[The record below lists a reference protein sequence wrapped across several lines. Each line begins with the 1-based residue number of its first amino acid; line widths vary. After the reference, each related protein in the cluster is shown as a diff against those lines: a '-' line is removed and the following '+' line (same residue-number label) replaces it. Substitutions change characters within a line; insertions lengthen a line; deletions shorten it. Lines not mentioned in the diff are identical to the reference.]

1 MSVAPNHHPPAAA
14 ADPAEPGTL
23 RLSGRWTLRFANEI
37 GEALR
42 ASPDGIVRVDA
53 RAVER
58 IDTLGVLQLLR
69 HADRRKLD
77 FDHFEFRDDQKSLIA
92 AIEDVHDERPK
103 PERDTGFKA
112 ALGRLGHAVVDNG
125 REVAALVAF
134 LGELLVKLLRLFKEP
149 SRFRLTS
156 TVHHME
162 QVGLDSAPLVALLS
176 FMVGAV
182 IAFLGAMVLRDFGAT
197 IFVVELGGHLH
208 AYGTTAQRLEGAV
221 EAVAKRLGLECEP
234 WVNPTGMILAFSD
247 PARPAGESDTTR
259 VIRLGLGDTDLYKLC
274 EADRIAEDVMAGRTQ
289 IADGRQALRALS
301 RGTGWRGRGMQL
313 LGFALA
319 SAAVAGLLRL
329 PWLDI
334 ATAGVIGLLI
344 GLVDI
349 AAQQRPRLQEAADAI
364 SGLVAGTVA
373 ILVSNLVAPLNLNTV
388 IIASLIV
395 LLPGMSLTNAVN
407 ELTSRHLVSGTARF
421 AGALTTILKLTIGTA
436 IALTVANLA
445 GLQPEVRALRPQPDV
460 VMWAALLVGAYA
472 FAVLIALIGCLEG
485 LQVAGT
491 AQSLGERTTSSVVQ
505 SISMVIVID
514 ALAALWFMEM
524 DY

>member
-1 MSVAPNHHPPAAA
+1 MRPIDAPP
-14 ADPAEPGTL
+14 
-23 RLSGRWTLRFANEI
+23 
-37 GEALR
+37 EAGY
-42 ASPDGIVRVDA
+42 A
-53 RAVER
+53 ER
-58 IDTLGVLQLLR
+58 I
-69 HADRRKLD
+69 A
-77 FDHFEFRDDQKSLIA
+77 
-92 AIEDVHDERPK
+92 
-103 PERDTGFKA
+103 
-112 ALGRLGHAVVDNG
+112 
-125 REVAALVAF
+125 
-134 LGELLVKLLRLFKEP
+134 
-149 SRFRLTS
+149 
-156 TVHHME
+156 
-162 QVGLDSAPLVALLS
+162 
-176 FMVGAV
+176 
-182 IAFLGAMVLRDFGAT
+182 
-197 IFVVELGGHLH
+197 FVVELGGHLH

-472 FAVLIALIGCLEG
+472 FAVLFRAHRRDYPLVMASAIAGYLISRFGGEWVGAQAGLFLSALVTTAAGNLYARWRNRPGALVRLPGLIMLVPGSIALRGVITLVQAQDIGAGQDAAMLALNTLMALLAG
-485 LQVAGT
+485 LLFGNLLVSARRN
-491 AQSLGERTTSSVVQ
+491 L
-505 SISMVIVID
+505 
-514 ALAALWFMEM
+514 
-524 DY
+524 